1 MTVQSSSTA
10 GEGRAQRTAIHL
22 LRVVDAPYP
31 QSLVFCRPATVAD
44 PQGGVL
50 EEVKVD
56 QGGRYDD
63 DGYVPTFTSPT
74 LYALCGAR
82 SGGMKVDQGGRYD
95 DDGYVPTFTSPTLY
109 ALCGARFSGRGA
121 RFSGREARFGDSRLP
136 RVLQSS
142 PPPASGGERTLMPLE
157 GGVNR
162 RDDRIKLFVPE
173 NLNCKAPPVKPV
185 RLTGQT
191 GDWHYSAG
199 GTSQTVAL
207 HQLDR

>member
-1 MTVQSSSTA
+1 MGQLRDGRRRWGQRPMTVQSSSTA

-50 EEVKVD
+50 EEV
-56 QGGRYDD
+56 
-63 DGYVPTFTSPT
+63 
-74 LYALCGAR
+74 
-82 SGGMKVDQGGRYD
+82 KVDQGGRYD